1 MVKMSF
7 EDDKV
12 RWQNAAQR
20 MLNLQQLGGGT
31 LVTNLNVILD
41 ELNSLDHATNVVEK
55 KEVRFQF

>member
-1 MVKMSF
+1 MSF